1 MDLKT
6 NSGYL
11 TVASAAEAQYTEK
24 RSRFIA
30 TAIPCST
37 ETEAQSFLAKIRTKY
52 WDARHNC
59 YAFSVDNGATERFS
73 DDGEPHGTAGKPI
86 LEVIKGAG
94 IVNVAVVV
102 TRYFGGVL
110 LGTGGL
116 VRAYSKATQD
126 ALSAA
131 GCVQMLP
138 CTVYETVCPY
148 NEHARFENFL
158 ENTIAQIEK
167 TDFSDTVK
175 VIYRLPDFAVPEFL
189 AKLTDAFR
197 ATLQARELNR
207 ILAAFPID
215 IANSNQ
221 KSVEFLLFGTIVRI
235 ICGNSQNYH
244 NYFYT

>member
-1 MDLKT
+1 MNSKT
-6 NSGYL
+6 NSGFL

-24 RSRFIA
+24 HSRFIA
-30 TAIPCST
+30 TVIPCST
-37 ETEAQSFLAKIRTKY
+37 ETEAQSFLSEIRTKY

-94 IVNVAVVV
+94 LVNVAVVV

-116 VRAYSKATQD
+116 VRAYSKSTQD

-131 GCVQMLP
+131 GFVRMLP

-175 VIYRLPDFAVPEFL
+175 VTYRLPDFAAREFL
-189 AKLTDAFR
+189 EKLTDTFR
-197 ATLQARELNR
+197 ATLQACELKR
-207 ILAAFPID
+207 VSAPFPLD
-215 IANSNQ
+215 IVDLN
-221 KSVEFLLFGTIVRI
+221 
-235 ICGNSQNYH
+235 
-244 NYFYT
+244 